1 MARLLIYDAY
11 ENKVYTYANL
21 NENDPMP
28 YSTLTTLRL
37 REFRGKS
44 ASPTL
49 WTTIAAMEAWN
60 LTRRK
65 YGRGIPVGYA
75 FRRIWEG
82 GHGTRSQHY
91 AGVAFDVGQSLDQ
104 RQRTAIYNAAR
115 ATGAWGYVE
124 PLSQTPTW
132 VHFDRRYG
140 TPACSGT
147 TAGYPTL
154 RRGSRG
160 CYVMILQDAL
170 STLGYQTG
178 SRIDGIGLYR
188 TEIPFMLQSGF
199 PSEEEQVAQYQGMLQ
214 MFNDKPVTLRTLD
227 VGADK
232 QLPYMPISEE
242 NPCLGWRGIRITLDQ
257 PEIFLI
263 QVRAMLRA
271 NAATGNLSILL
282 PMVTS
287 IDEIDEA
294 RRLIERAG
302 REVEEMI
309 GYAIPKPRI
318 GVMLEVPSMVFML
331 PQLANRVD
339 FISVGTNDLTQYI
352 LAVDRNNTRVAS
364 IYDSLHPAI
373 IRALAMIAR
382 EAEQYGIDLRLC
394 GEMAGDS
401 MCVAILI
408 GLGYRHLSMNG
419 RAVARVKYLLRHIDI
434 NDARELAERSL
445 EAQLAAEVRHQVAA
459 FMERRGMG
467 GLIRGGR

>member
-115 ATGAWGYVE
+115 TSGAWGYVE

-147 TAGYPTL
+147 TAP
-154 RRGSRG
+154 SRL
-160 CYVMILQDAL
+160 C
-170 STLGYQTG
+170 
-178 SRIDGIGLYR
+178 
-188 TEIPFMLQSGF
+188 
-199 PSEEEQVAQYQGMLQ
+199 
-214 MFNDKPVTLRTLD
+214 
-227 VGADK
+227 
-232 QLPYMPISEE
+232 
-242 NPCLGWRGIRITLDQ
+242 
-257 PEIFLI
+257 
-263 QVRAMLRA
+263 
-271 NAATGNLSILL
+271 AATRSAPACGW
-282 PMVTS
+282 T
-287 IDEIDEA
+287 A
-294 RRLIERAG
+294 CAAATAG
-302 REVEEMI
+302 KRSPPPSSAS
-309 GYAIPKPRI
+309 GAPKPP
-318 GVMLEVPSMVFML
+318 L
-331 PQLANRVD
+331 
-339 FISVGTNDLTQYI
+339 TNVCPI
-352 LAVDRNNTRVAS
+352 
-364 IYDSLHPAI
+364 
-373 IRALAMIAR
+373 
-382 EAEQYGIDLRLC
+382 
-394 GEMAGDS
+394 
-401 MCVAILI
+401 
-408 GLGYRHLSMNG
+408 
-419 RAVARVKYLLRHIDI
+419 
-434 NDARELAERSL
+434 
-445 EAQLAAEVRHQVAA
+445 
-459 FMERRGMG
+459 
-467 GLIRGGR
+467 